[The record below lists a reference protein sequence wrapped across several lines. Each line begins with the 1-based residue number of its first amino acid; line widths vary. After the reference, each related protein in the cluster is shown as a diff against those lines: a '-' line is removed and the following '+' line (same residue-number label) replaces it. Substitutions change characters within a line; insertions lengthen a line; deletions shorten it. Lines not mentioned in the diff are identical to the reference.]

1 MNTASNISPPPSKT
15 RSRVVLLLLALCFM
29 APILTALLLQSPLL
43 RYQAEPT
50 RNFGELLQPVVPISV
65 AALVTTQIAADA
77 KVEAQWTL
85 LFIAPA
91 QCGNC
96 AAQLDLL
103 AHIRQAT
110 GRELDRVKLEVISAQ
125 NLNLPAQAGFTV
137 RTGTPAQLQNLTQ
150 QLGLNQGGLV
160 IVDPLRNAMMRY
172 PSDFDG
178 SKVRKDLARLLKA
191 SQVGKSQSSGVIS

>member
-1 MNTASNISPPPSKT
+1 MNTASNSALPPSKT
-15 RSRVVLLLLALCFM
+15 RSRLVLLLIALCFM

-50 RNFGELLQPVVPISV
+50 RNFGALIKPVVPISV
-65 AALVTTQIAADA
+65 SALLTTQIAADA

-85 LFIAPA
+85 LYIAPA
-91 QCGNC
+91 DCGSC
-96 AAQLDLL
+96 SKELDLL

-110 GRELDRVKLEVISAQ
+110 GREIDRVKLEVISAQ
-125 NLNLPAQAGFTV
+125 NLNLPKEAGFTV
-137 RTGTPAQLQNLTQ
+137 RTGTPEQLQNLRQ